1 MRTVGNILNVLRQRR
16 LERSGVRGWKLVYGL
31 DLLFLRFLW
40 LLFFFVIVAVD
51 ISLSL
56 MNFLS
61 FRLLLLSNWLDS
73 ILDNDF
79 GFGLNFGFIPVH
91 FVSPLLAIFLINFH
105 IALWYSARRWHHP
118 IRLQL
123 LILWQVRI
131 WLDESFWEDW
141 LALELIGVV
150 IFINVVFVRHHIIH
164 DHVVIGV
171 RVLAQE
177 WLRRIDELLW
187 DIWLRQLIF

>member
-1 MRTVGNILNVLRQRR
+1 MRTVGNILNVLRQRC

-61 FRLLLLSNWLDS
+61 FRFLLLSNWLDS

-79 GFGLNFGFIPVH
+79 GFGLNFGLIPVH
-91 FVSPLLAIFLINFH
+91 FVSPLLAIFLINFD